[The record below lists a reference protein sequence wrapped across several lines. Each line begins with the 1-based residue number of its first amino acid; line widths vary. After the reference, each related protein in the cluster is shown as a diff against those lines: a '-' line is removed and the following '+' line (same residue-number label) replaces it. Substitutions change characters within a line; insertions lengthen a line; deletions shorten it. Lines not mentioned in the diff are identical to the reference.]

1 MIAGVNNVTKNFGG
15 LTALHKVS
23 FSLEKGEILGIIGPN
38 GAGKTTLLNVI
49 SGFYTPDEGEV
60 TYKGQR
66 VNGLGAHQ
74 LCKKGISRTFQNA
87 KPFGEM
93 TALEN
98 VMIGAFLH
106 VNTQRE
112 AQVLAQEALN
122 MVGLEKRQAVIGYDL
137 TVVDRKRLELARCLA
152 TRPDLLLL
160 DEVIAGC
167 TPREMED
174 MLILLRKLN
183 GAGLT
188 IIMVEHVMKA
198 VMALCQRIVVLNF
211 GEKIAEGTPV
221 QIGNDERVVEAYL
234 GVKYVTS

>member
-1 MIAGVNNVTKNFGG
+1 MIAGVSNVTKNFGG

-23 FSLEKGEILGIIGPN
+23 FTLEKGEILGIIGPN

-49 SGFYTPDEGEV
+49 SGFFTPDEGEV
-60 TYKGQR
+60 TYKGR
-66 VNGLGAHQ
+66 RINGLGAHQ
-74 LCKKGISRTFQNA
+74 LCEKGISRTFQNT

-112 AQVLAQEALN
+112 AQVLAQEALK
-122 MVGLEKRQAVIGYDL
+122 MVGLEKRQAVTGYDL